1 MSNTETVQVTPALTT
16 RANVA
21 DLDKELS
28 DFRDGLLIAKST
40 PAADFIKFVDEQ
52 LKELRGKLVYGF
64 GQ

>member
-1 MSNTETVQVTPALTT
+1 MNNAETIQVTPALTT

-28 DFRDGLLIAKST
+28 GLRDGLLIAKST
-40 PAADFIKFVDEQ
+40 SATDFIKFVDEQ